1 MAGQARSEWRH
12 VEVRDPNLGDQAN
25 AEVSA
30 QLRDAVGADDVLV
43 AAGTPDHRRAAHRT
57 RSPLWSPLAA
67 LRLDL
72 LVTGLVVAVAIGVW
86 GIAAQGVWAL
96 VALLVIVAAGAIVIT
111 AAVVH
116 MAAESEHLS
125 PETVAE
131 LESEGD
137 VDPDRAFNAV
147 VDELTVR
154 RP

>member
-1 MAGQARSEWRH
+1 MAGKARGEWRH
-12 VEVRDPNLGDQAN
+12 VEFRDPNLDDQAN
-25 AEVSA
+25 ADVSA
-30 QLRDAVGADDVLV
+30 ELRDTVGADDVLV
-43 AAGTPDHRRAAHRT
+43 VAGTPDHRRSAHRM
-57 RSPLWSPLAA
+57 RSPLLSPLAA

-96 VALLVIVAAGAIVIT
+96 VALLGIVVVGGIVIT
-111 AAVVH
+111 AAVLR
-116 MAAESEHLS
+116 MAGESEHLS

-137 VDPDRAFNAV
+137 VDPDRAFNDV
-147 VDELTVR
+147 VDELTPR